1 MKIEKRM
8 VGQSESGTRLDKWL
22 ASFFP
27 VLSRESWKRGIAGNL
42 VLLNG
47 NPAVPS
53 RILVAGDVVEVK
65 IPVESAYKGPEAESI
80 PIQIL
85 YEDDW
90 LAVIDKPAGLV
101 VHPAYGHE
109 GGTLVNALLGSF
121 PGQLSDL
128 AGTDRPGIVHRLDK
142 ETSGAILIARDNR
155 THRMLSDLFRTG
167 KIGRYYDAVVRGL
180 PQASRGLIEAPI
192 ARGEV
197 NRKKM
202 EIRESGK
209 EARTEFEL
217 LSGSK
222 EHAHLRCR
230 LLTGRTHQIRVH
242 LAYIGHPVIG
252 DTLYGGRRRP
262 GDPPHQLL
270 HASELSFT
278 HPVTREALICR
289 SPLPDRFDPYIGGE
303 ERIKL

>member
-1 MKIEKRM
+1 M
-8 VGQSESGTRLDKWL
+8 VCQSESGMRLDKWL
-22 ASFFP
+22 ASHFP
-27 VLSRESWKRGIAGNL
+27 ALSRESWKRSITGNL
-42 VLLNG
+42 VSVNG
-47 NPAVPS
+47 NFVVPS
-53 RILVAGDVVEVK
+53 RMLVAGDAVEVM
-65 IPVESAYKGPEAESI
+65 IPTEEADERPKAESI
-80 PIQIL
+80 PIRIL
-85 YEDDW
+85 FEDEW

-101 VHPAYGHE
+101 VHPACGHE
-109 GGTLVNALLGSF
+109 GGTLVNALLERF
-121 PGQLSDL
+121 PNQLSDL
-128 AGTDRPGIVHRLDK
+128 AGSDRPGIVHRLDK
-142 ETSGAILIARDNR
+142 ETSGVILIARDNR

-167 KIGRYYDAVVRGL
+167 QIGRYYDAIVRGL

-217 LSGSK
+217 LAGSK

-252 DTLYGGRRRP
+252 DALYGGRRRP
-262 GDPPHQLL
+262 EDPPHHLL

-278 HPVTREALICR
+278 HPVTQQRLVCR
-289 SPLPDRFDPYIGGE
+289 SPLPGRFDPFIREE
-303 ERIKL
+303 ERLQT

>member
-1 MKIEKRM
+1 VKTEKRM

-22 ASFFP
+22 ASCFP
-27 VLSRESWKRGIAGNL
+27 ALSRESWKRGIAGNL
-42 VLLNG
+42 VLVNG
-47 NPAVPS
+47 KPAVPS
-53 RILVAGDVVEVK
+53 RILAAGDEVEVMFPAEK
-65 IPVESAYKGPEAESI
+65 ADKGPQAEPI
-80 PIQIL
+80 PIRIL

-109 GGTLVNALLGSF
+109 GGTLVNALLERF
-121 PGQLSDL
+121 PGQLSDQGG
-128 AGTDRPGIVHRLDK
+128 ADRPGIVHRLDK

-155 THRMLSDLFRTG
+155 THRMLSALFRTG
-167 KIGRYYDAVVRGL
+167 KIGRYYDAIVRGL
-180 PQASRGLIEAPI
+180 PQASKGLIDAPI

-262 GDPPHQLL
+262 GDPPHHLL

-278 HPVTREALICR
+278 HPVTEEALTCR
-289 SPLPDRFDPYIGGE
+289 SPLPDRFGPYINGE
-303 ERIKL
+303 ERLQI